1 MVLWQAVI
9 RLNSSERKM
18 PVASATILAD
28 TMFFIRDFLRTNITD
43 PITRLANEQFIMT
56 SYPQLPTSYPLITIK
71 DLNITSESLG
81 LQSEDQWIT
90 LTIEIRVWGR
100 NVVERAEIAQ
110 DIVDELRSRMVTLSS
125 SQAMHN
131 YRFGSMVNV
140 DEPGDQGI
148 KSKILNIE
156 FDAVL
161 GE

>member
-1 MVLWQAVI
+1 MAIASIRTVTWLADAVI
-9 RLNSSERKM
+9 
-18 PVASATILAD
+18 IL
-28 TMFFIRDFLRTNITD
+28 RDLITD
-43 PITRLANEQFIMT
+43 NVTDPGPTKTGNARFCMT
-56 SYPQLPTSYPLITIK
+56 SYPKRTVQYPIVTIV
-71 DLNITSESLG
+71 DRGVTDWRRGGMASTVSI
-81 LQSEDQWIT
+81 QT

-100 NVVERAEIAQ
+100 NVVERDEIAQ